1 MGFADCKSPFSSY
14 LFGGTADIHTIKHV
28 DGREGDGLPEKQL
41 YAHIKKG
48 GI

>member
-1 MGFADCKSPFSSY
+1 MSPFSSY
-14 LFGGTADIHTIKHV
+14 LFGGPGDIHTIKFV
-28 DGREGDGLPEKQL
+28 DGGEGDGLPEQQS